1 MGLFKKNTKVEEPEP
16 KYYMSAT
23 NMQMLNYKVYYMSK
37 LEKMLYFLL
46 AFIIGAAVGYLFYGG
61 IGKDEFGNPTMLT
74 HILNIMVSTIVGGI
88 AGKLF
93 LPVRVSQIITKRKRT
108 LNLQFRDMLEAL
120 STSLSA
126 GKNVTDSFKSVYGDL
141 KIQYAEDAFILN
153 EIACILAGINNNIA
167 VEDMLSDFGT
177 RSGIDDISSFAN
189 VFSVCYKKGGNIK
202 ETIAKTHEILSDKIE
217 ISEDIETTVT
227 SSKSEQN
234 MMIFMPVILI
244 GMMKTMSPDF
254 ADNFVTPVGIIATTI
269 GVVLFVIAYFVG
281 RSILNIKL

>member
-16 KYYMSAT
+16 QYYMSAT

-177 RSGIDDISSFAN
+177 RSGIDDISSFAD
-189 VFSVCYKKGGNIK
+189 VFSVCYKGWK
-202 ETIAKTHEILSDKIE
+202 
-217 ISEDIETTVT
+217 
-227 SSKSEQN
+227 
-234 MMIFMPVILI
+234 
-244 GMMKTMSPDF
+244 
-254 ADNFVTPVGIIATTI
+254 
-269 GVVLFVIAYFVG
+269 Y
-281 RSILNIKL
+281 

>member
-1 MGLFKKNTKVEEPEP
+1 MIYPVL
-16 KYYMSAT
+16 
-23 NMQMLNYKVYYMSK
+23 QMC
-37 LEKMLYFLL
+37 
-46 AFIIGAAVGYLFYGG
+46 
-61 IGKDEFGNPTMLT
+61 
-74 HILNIMVSTIVGGI
+74 
-88 AGKLF
+88 
-93 LPVRVSQIITKRKRT
+93 
-108 LNLQFRDMLEAL
+108 FRC
-120 STSLSA
+120 
-126 GKNVTDSFKSVYGDL
+126 V
-141 KIQYAEDAFILN
+141 I
-153 EIACILAGINNNIA
+153 
-167 VEDMLSDFGT
+167 
-177 RSGIDDISSFAN
+177 
-189 VFSVCYKKGGNIK
+189 KGGNIK